1 MLPPMIRY
9 RDTGAPDSEV
19 CPGRWFDENIVAGM
33 QSFRGQFGF
42 FRFGAIRRY
51 SDVLRGMA
59 SSGKI
64 VNLVLGSNSSD
75 PLTVQD
81 VRELMGLLV
90 GGAQAHLTVVAL
102 SNAIFH
108 PKVAHVV
115 RSDGTTRATV
125 GSANMTEQA
134 LGVHVEAWV
143 ELESGVPASDQALSD
158 IAAAI
163 DRWQTVADAGVYQVL
178 AEADADGLL
187 ARGILIDVAARRARR
202 AASTTTTP
210 PSTGRGSRRVRWR
223 VPAATEEPTLEGE
236 AETLVVSESAEPVPP
251 VGRIVLRW
259 SKELSKSDVNKNAK
273 NIRNLMSLGKAGLV
287 DDLDYF
293 RNEFFADAG
302 WSPAIISGHASEIAN
317 VQFNVKLPGKKTK
330 QTTLQV
336 VHAPHRESGQ
346 HNYRTSIRWGPLG
359 GELRKVRGSG
369 YTGFWAVIEK
379 HDTGEYSL
387 TITADEPSRRFIG

>member
-1 MLPPMIRY
+1 MLPSMIRY
-9 RDTGAPDSEV
+9 RDTGAPDSEI
-19 CPGRWFDENIVAGM
+19 CPGRWFDENVVEGL

-42 FRFGAIRRY
+42 FRFGAIRKY
-51 SDVLRGMA
+51 GDVLRKMA

-75 PLTVQD
+75 PLTAQD
-81 VRELMGLLV
+81 ARELMGILV
-90 GGAQAHLTVVAL
+90 GGPQAHLTVVAL

-115 RSDGTTRATV
+115 RADGTARAIV

-143 ELESGVPASDQALSD
+143 EIESGLPASDQALGD
-158 IAAAI
+158 IAATI
-163 DRWQTVADAGVYQVL
+163 DRWQTVTDPGVYQVR
-178 AEADADGLL
+178 AESDADELL
-187 ARGILIDVAARRARR
+187 ARGILVDAATRRARR
-202 AASTTTTP
+202 AASTGATP
-210 PSTGRGSRRVRWR
+210 PSTGRGSRRARWR
-223 VPAATEEPTLEGE
+223 PPVVTEEPTFEGE
-236 AETLVVSESAEPVPP
+236 AETLVVPEPSEAVTP

-259 SKELSKSDVNKNAK
+259 SKKLSKSDVNKNAK

-287 DDLDYF
+287 DSLDYF
-293 RNEFFADAG
+293 RDEFFADAT
-302 WSPAIISGHASEIAN
+302 WSPATISGHASEIAN

-346 HNYRTSIRWGPLG
+346 HNYHTSIRWGPLA
-359 GELRKVRGSG
+359 GELRKARGSG
-369 YTGFWAVIEK
+369 YAGFWAVIEK